1 MRRITAILFIICTV
15 LMSAC
20 GGSDSSSDGAGNN
33 NLLTHL
39 DFNGEFEDDKGLVI
53 SLNPDDGTAKIIALG
68 NSDFID
74 ALAVDDLYMTSM
86 YLDDDAQLFRGNVR
100 LQKEPFSLD
109 SQGNPIS
116 WWAPIE
122 TGGKAKIAGDE
133 LVVTDANGYK
143 RHFNRVLDNSQQAD
157 QGDHQN
163 STGINALA
171 VSSPTLLV
179 PSNPAQKTCTN
190 RVPTDNPALNTPFSV
205 GQTTVSS
212 LTFRT
217 EMNTYFGEPTRRG
230 TLKWEGTGG
239 FSSLFWVAE
248 VMNETGT
255 AQYVTASGKRVF
267 ATWEL
272 GYWPGAGMGFG
283 SDSTGSP
290 GWYET
295 FKTYNSANNNF
306 ENGVTE
312 ETAKNIFKTCHTL
325 KNFRVLG
332 ISGTTFAKLAL

>member
-1 MRRITAILFIICTV
+1 MRRITAVLFIICTV
-15 LMSAC
+15 LLSAC

-39 DFNGEFEDDKGLVI
+39 DFNGEFEDDEGLVI

-68 NSDFID
+68 SSDFIG
-74 ALAVDDLYMTSM
+74 ALVVGDFYMTGM

-100 LQKEPFSLD
+100 LQKEPSYVD
-109 SQGNPIS
+109 SQGNPLS

-133 LVVTDANGYK
+133 LVVTDADGYK
-143 RHFNRVLDNSQQAD
+143 RYFNRVVDNSQQDD

-163 STGINALA
+163 STGINALP
-171 VSSPTLLV
+171 VISPTLPV

-190 RVPTDNPALNTPFSV
+190 RVLTDNPALNTPFSV
-205 GQTTVSS
+205 GQTSVSS

-217 EMNTYFGEPTRRG
+217 QMDTFFGEPTRLG

-267 ATWEL
+267 ATWLL

-283 SDSTGSP
+283 SDATGSP
-290 GWYET
+290 YWYET